1 MPFGEDRI
9 TKHLMFMKLKR
20 SKWNWNVVAEKL
32 AKTRDILRRKWISG
46 FWFDIRK
53 CDAVQ

>member
-1 MPFGEDRI
+1 
-9 TKHLMFMKLKR
+9 MFMKLKR

-32 AKTRDILRRKWISG
+32 AKTWDILRRKWISG